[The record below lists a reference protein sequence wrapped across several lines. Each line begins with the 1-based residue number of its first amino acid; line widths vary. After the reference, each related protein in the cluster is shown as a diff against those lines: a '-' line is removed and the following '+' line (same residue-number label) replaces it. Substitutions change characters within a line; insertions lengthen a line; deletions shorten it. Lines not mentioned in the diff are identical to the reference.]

1 MGICDN
7 ICEPSN
13 NINTTVPPSSQIQSV
28 QPVINDQI
36 PTVSTEQNQPVITEQ
51 ISPVITEQISSVITE
66 QIPPV
71 EEKKEPT
78 ITKNK
83 EEKFKKFISKKSF
96 EAHEDNIVCLIELKN
111 KKIMSGSY
119 DKTIKIWDLNNSNC
133 DTIIHEDECII
144 CLLEFEPN
152 MLLSG
157 TQSETIRLWDITK
170 PEKKICSFLGHSLY
184 VFSKN

>member
-1 MGICDN
+1 MGICDS
-7 ICEPSN
+7 ICGPSN
-13 NINTTVPPSSQIQSV
+13 NINTTVLPSSQIQSV
-28 QPVINDQI
+28 QHVINEQI
-36 PTVSTEQNQPVITEQ
+36 PTVKTEKNQPFINEQ
-51 ISPVITEQISSVITE
+51 ISPVISKQISSFITE

-111 KKIMSGSY
+111 KKIMTGSY

-152 MLLSG
+152 MLLSA
-157 TQSETIRLWDITK
+157 TQSEIMQLWDITK
-170 PEKKICSFLGHSLY
+170 PEKKY
-184 VFSKN
+184 VLF